1 MSSEIGNNEQKIDLT
16 NLGQFYSPI
25 TLDNYCPSQ
34 ETFETNNLSQKKKK
48 SCEKQG

>member
-34 ETFETNNLSQKKKK
+34 TTFETNNLSQKKKK
-48 SCEKQG
+48 SCE